1 VRSDP
6 RSGRTRFA
14 QENRSVN
21 DVKARFEAIALAQGK
36 RLADILHK
44 LGEAMSA
51 TIVAAKE
58 TSRSKPPHLDTKA
71 AKLVSTNLS
80 PLTWLLVAASCA
92 GAIAALI
99 IVLGFGFLDNTSA
112 AIAPLKEHTTALG
125 KRLDSAESAEAALAN
140 RVAATESAIAQSTR
154 LTNSTIAA
162 IQEIQ
167 KAFAAQNAPSQSESA
182 PLLSAL
188 KSLERRVGAL
198 EKNQLAPGTALAE
211 INPTSLSTATGSG
224 HEETTF
230 PPFDPANFTP
240 LLIWLTLSFGLL
252 YLLMSKIAVPRVENI
267 LQTRAHN
274 ITKDISA
281 ANALRAQAEEAAA
294 AHEKT
299 IADAKAK
306 ALALAQETHAKLN
319 AETEAKRIALEAELN
334 AKLAASEEQVLAMK
348 AKAMGHVEAI
358 AGETAA
364 AIVQHITGKPADQGA
379 IAKAITTIKA

>member
-1 VRSDP
+1 M
-6 RSGRTRFA
+6 
-14 QENRSVN
+14 N

-51 TIVAAKE
+51 TIAAAKE
-58 TSRSKPPHLDTKA
+58 TSRSKPPHLDFKA

-162 IQEIQ
+162 IQEDP
-167 KAFAAQNAPSQSESA
+167 KGVCCAECPLTERVSPPAHSSQR
-182 PLLSAL
+182 
-188 KSLERRVGAL
+188 SLERRVAVL

-281 ANALRAQAEEAAA
+281 ANALRAQAEAAAA